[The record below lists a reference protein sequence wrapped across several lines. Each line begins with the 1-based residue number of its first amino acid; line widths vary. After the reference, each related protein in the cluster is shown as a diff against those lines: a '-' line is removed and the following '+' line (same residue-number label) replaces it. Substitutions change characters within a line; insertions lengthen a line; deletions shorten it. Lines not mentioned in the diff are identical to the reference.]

1 LAASAMEREVKAV
14 DCSIP
19 RQRGEAQG
27 EKGGERM

>member
-27 EKGGERM
+27 GEMM